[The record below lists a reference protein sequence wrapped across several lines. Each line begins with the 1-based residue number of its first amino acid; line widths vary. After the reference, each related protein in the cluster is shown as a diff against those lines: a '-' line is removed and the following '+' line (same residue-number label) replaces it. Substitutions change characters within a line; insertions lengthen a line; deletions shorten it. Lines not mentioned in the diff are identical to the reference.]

1 MVITRKERIS
11 LVEKERTMQKNMC
24 SNARLKKGTALFS
37 TSLLV
42 GLLAFP
48 TYTEAVEAN
57 ENEADNSKT
66 DTIEVEQNN
75 TVAEG
80 NEVAVETETSE
91 TAIVADESPL
101 EDQETAKGQL
111 IVELKKLV
119 TPEIF
124 ESIDFETLSIEDV
137 DQLMDEAID
146 ATTEA
151 YTVEET
157 ETEPAIELEEQEP
170 SQDLNTDTTEEIDVV
185 VDETTEQNDDEV
197 VSAAPVEETTD
208 LDETENLEETP
219 AVVEEETAKEVK
231 PAPVTE
237 TVKPEVAKVKE
248 ETPAPSK
255 ARTMMAT
262 TSAVVKEE
270 KAVTTTAAKKA
281 APIVHVVKSGDTLNK
296 ISKQYG
302 VSVNN
307 LMTWNNISNK
317 NVIRVGQKLTVNQ
330 QASSA
335 PKEELKDINK
345 SQTPAQFIET
355 VASFASEIAAKN
367 NLYASVMIA
376 QSGLESGW
384 GGSALAK
391 SPNHN
396 LFGIKGSYN
405 GESVTMYTK
414 EYSTSTG
421 WINIPQNFKKYPSYA
436 ESFQDNANLLKR
448 GTSWN
453 PEFYAGAW
461 VSNTSNVYEA
471 TAWLEGRY
479 ATDPTYAAKLN
490 NLIKEY
496 NLTRFDV
503 KQSGGSNENTPAPS
517 IPETQKPIDNGN
529 NNTENT
535 SQYTVK
541 SGDTLSA
548 IARRYNTTV
557 AKLKSL
563 NNLKSDTIYVG
574 QKLAVNGAVKEET
587 KPSTG
592 GNGSDTGSNTSSS
605 YTVKSGDTLSGIAR
619 TYSTTVANLKS
630 LNKLSSDT
638 IYVGQKL
645 AVSGQVK
652 EETKPS
658 TGTPSNN
665 TGSTSTQHVVKA
677 GNTLSG
683 LAKQYGTTIANLK
696 SVNNLKSDTI
706 YVGQKLV
713 IKGAANTETK
723 PAPSTGTGS
732 NTGTSSYAVKSG
744 DTLSGIAR
752 KHNTTVSN
760 LKSLNKLSSDTIY
773 VGQKLAVGGTVKEEV
788 KPSTGTPV
796 NNGSSTTQYVVKAG
810 NTLSG
815 LAKQYGTT
823 VANLK
828 SINNLKSDIIYV
840 GQKLMIKGVAN
851 TETKPVPS
859 TGSGSNIG
867 TSSYAVKSGDTLS
880 GIARKH
886 NTTVANLKSLNKLSS
901 DTIYVGQ
908 KLSVNGA
915 VKEETVKPSAPST
928 GSNTG
933 TSSYVVKS
941 GDTLSGI
948 ARKYNTTVTNL
959 KSLNKLSS
967 DAIYVGQKL
976 TIQGTAS
983 SNSTAPAP
991 KQETVVSNLDVNYTV
1006 KSGDTLT
1013 AIANKY
1019 SVSVSDLK
1027 SWNKL
1032 SSDTIYVGQ
1041 KLAVKVGTSTTV
1053 KPVASNS
1060 KYTVTSGDT
1069 LSGIALAN
1077 KVSIAQLKQ
1086 WNNLSSDLI
1095 FVGQQLTVK

>member
-1 MVITRKERIS
+1 MITRKERIF
-11 LVEKERTMQKNMC
+11 LVEKEKTMQKNLC

-48 TYTEAVEAN
+48 TYSEAVEAN
-57 ENEADNSKT
+57 GNEADNSKT

-91 TAIVADESPL
+91 TATVVADESTL
-101 EDQETAKGQL
+101 VDQGIEKEQK
-111 IVELKKLV
+111 INEFKKLV

-137 DQLMDEAID
+137 DQLMDEALV

-151 YTVEET
+151 DAVEET
-157 ETEPAIELEEQEP
+157 EETEPAIELEEQEP

-185 VDETTEQNDDEV
+185 VDETTEQNDAEV
-197 VSAAPVEETTD
+197 VSEAPVEEV
-208 LDETENLEETP
+208 TE
-219 AVVEEETAKEVK
+219 VVEEEATKEVK

-270 KAVTTTAAKKA
+270 KA
-281 APIVHVVKSGDTLNK
+281 APVVHVVKSGDTLNK

-461 VSNTSNVYEA
+461 VNNTSNVYEA

-490 NLIKEY
+490 NLINEY

-503 KQSGGSNENTPAPS
+503 KQSGDSNGNTPAPS
-517 IPETQKPIDNGN
+517 IPETQKPVDNGN

-541 SGDTLSA
+541 SGDTLSG
-548 IARRYNTTV
+548 IARGYNTTV

-592 GNGSDTGSNTSSS
+592 GNGSNTGSNTSSS

-658 TGTPSNN
+658 AGTPSNN
-665 TGSTSTQHVVKA
+665 TGSTATQHTVKA

-683 LAKQYGTTIANLK
+683 LAKQYGTTVANLK

-713 IKGAANTETK
+713 IKGTANTETK

-752 KHNTTVSN
+752 KYNTTVVN

-773 VGQKLAVGGTVKEEV
+773 VGQKLAVSGTVKEEA
-788 KPSTGTPV
+788 KPSTGTPSS
-796 NNGSSTTQYVVKAG
+796 NTGSSTTQHTVKAG

-840 GQKLMIKGVAN
+840 GQKLTVTGTTNVV
-851 TETKPVPS
+851 TKPAPS
-859 TGSGSNIG
+859 TSKESNTG
-867 TSSYAVKSGDTLS
+867 NATSYTIQSGDTLS

-901 DTIYVGQ
+901 DT
-908 KLSVNGA
+908 
-915 VKEETVKPSAPST
+915 
-928 GSNTG
+928 
-933 TSSYVVKS
+933 
-941 GDTLSGI
+941 
-948 ARKYNTTVTNL
+948 
-959 KSLNKLSS
+959 
-967 DAIYVGQKL
+967 IYVGQKL

-1041 KLAVKVGTSTTV
+1041 KLAVKVGTSSTV

>member
-1 MVITRKERIS
+1 MITRKERIF
-11 LVEKERTMQKNMC
+11 LVEKEKTMQKNLC

-48 TYTEAVEAN
+48 TYSEAVEAN
-57 ENEADNSKT
+57 GNEADNSKT

-75 TVAEG
+75 TVVEG

-91 TAIVADESPL
+91 TATVVADESTL
-101 EDQETAKGQL
+101 VDQGIEKEQK
-111 IVELKKLV
+111 INEFKKLV

-137 DQLMDEAID
+137 DQLMDEALV

-151 YTVEET
+151 DAVEET
-157 ETEPAIELEEQEP
+157 EETEPAIELEEQEP

-185 VDETTEQNDDEV
+185 VDETTEQNDAEV
-197 VSAAPVEETTD
+197 VSEAPVEEV
-208 LDETENLEETP
+208 TE
-219 AVVEEETAKEVK
+219 VVEEEATKEVK

-270 KAVTTTAAKKA
+270 KA
-281 APIVHVVKSGDTLNK
+281 APVVHVVKSGDTLNK

-490 NLIKEY
+490 NLINEY

-503 KQSGGSNENTPAPS
+503 KQSGDSNGNTPAPS
-517 IPETQKPIDNGN
+517 IPETQKPVDNGN

-541 SGDTLSA
+541 SGDTLSG

-574 QKLAVNGAVKEET
+574 QKLAVNGAVKEEI

-592 GNGSDTGSNTSSS
+592 GNGSNTGSNTSSS

-619 TYSTTVANLKS
+619 TYSTTVAKLES

-658 TGTPSNN
+658 EGTPSNN
-665 TGSTSTQHVVKA
+665 TGSTATQHTVKA

-683 LAKQYGTTIANLK
+683 LAKQYGTTVANLK

-713 IKGAANTETK
+713 IKGTANTETK

-752 KHNTTVSN
+752 KYNTTVVN

-773 VGQKLAVGGTVKEEV
+773 VGQKLAVSGTVKEEA
-788 KPSTGTPV
+788 KPSTGTPSS
-796 NNGSSTTQYVVKAG
+796 NTGSSTTQHTVKAG

-840 GQKLMIKGVAN
+840 GQKLTVTGTTNVV
-851 TETKPVPS
+851 TKPAPS
-859 TGSGSNIG
+859 TSKESNTG
-867 TSSYAVKSGDTLS
+867 NATSYTIQSGDTLS

-901 DTIYVGQ
+901 DT
-908 KLSVNGA
+908 
-915 VKEETVKPSAPST
+915 
-928 GSNTG
+928 
-933 TSSYVVKS
+933 
-941 GDTLSGI
+941 
-948 ARKYNTTVTNL
+948 
-959 KSLNKLSS
+959 
-967 DAIYVGQKL
+967 IYVGQKL

-1041 KLAVKVGTSTTV
+1041 KLAVKVGTSSTV

>member
-1 MVITRKERIS
+1 MV
-11 LVEKERTMQKNMC
+11 
-24 SNARLKKGTALFS
+24 
-37 TSLLV
+37 
-42 GLLAFP
+42 
-48 TYTEAVEAN
+48 
-57 ENEADNSKT
+57 
-66 DTIEVEQNN
+66 
-75 TVAEG
+75 
-80 NEVAVETETSE
+80 
-91 TAIVADESPL
+91 
-101 EDQETAKGQL
+101 
-111 IVELKKLV
+111 
-119 TPEIF
+119 
-124 ESIDFETLSIEDV
+124 
-137 DQLMDEAID
+137 
-146 ATTEA
+146 
-151 YTVEET
+151 
-157 ETEPAIELEEQEP
+157 
-170 SQDLNTDTTEEIDVV
+170 
-185 VDETTEQNDDEV
+185 
-197 VSAAPVEETTD
+197 
-208 LDETENLEETP
+208 
-219 AVVEEETAKEVK
+219 
-231 PAPVTE
+231 
-237 TVKPEVAKVKE
+237 
-248 ETPAPSK
+248 
-255 ARTMMAT
+255 AT
-262 TSAVVKEE
+262 TSTDVKEE

-281 APIVHVVKSGDTLNK
+281 APVVHVVKSGDTLNK

-302 VSVNN
+302 VNVND
-307 LMTWNNISNK
+307 LIKWNNISDK
-317 NVIRVGQKLTVNQ
+317 NVIRVGQTLTVNQ

-490 NLIKEY
+490 NLINEY

-503 KQSGGSNENTPAPS
+503 KQSGGSNGNTPAPS
-517 IPETQKPIDNGN
+517 IPETQKPVDNGN

-574 QKLAVNGAVKEET
+574 QKLAVNGAVKEEI

-592 GNGSDTGSNTSSS
+592 GNGSNTGSNTSSS

-658 TGTPSNN
+658 AGTPSNN
-665 TGSTSTQHVVKA
+665 TGSTATQHTVKA
-677 GNTLSG
+677 GNILSG
-683 LAKQYGTTIANLK
+683 LAKQYGTTVANLK

-713 IKGAANTETK
+713 IKGTANTETK

-752 KHNTTVSN
+752 KYNTTVVN

-773 VGQKLAVGGTVKEEV
+773 VGQKLTVSGAVKEETV
-788 KPSTGTPV
+788 KPS
-796 NNGSSTTQYVVKAG
+796 A
-810 NTLSG
+810 
-815 LAKQYGTT
+815 
-823 VANLK
+823 
-828 SINNLKSDIIYV
+828 
-840 GQKLMIKGVAN
+840 
-851 TETKPVPS
+851 PS
-859 TGSGSNIG
+859 TGSNTG

-901 DTIYVGQ
+901 DT
-908 KLSVNGA
+908 
-915 VKEETVKPSAPST
+915 
-928 GSNTG
+928 
-933 TSSYVVKS
+933 
-941 GDTLSGI
+941 
-948 ARKYNTTVTNL
+948 
-959 KSLNKLSS
+959 
-967 DAIYVGQKL
+967 IYVGQKL

>member
-1 MVITRKERIS
+1 MITRKERIF
-11 LVEKERTMQKNMC
+11 LVEKEKTMQKNLC

-48 TYTEAVEAN
+48 TYSEAVEAN
-57 ENEADNSKT
+57 GNEADNSKT

-91 TAIVADESPL
+91 TATVVADESTL
-101 EDQETAKGQL
+101 EDQGIEKEQK
-111 IVELKKLV
+111 INEFKKLV

-137 DQLMDEAID
+137 DQLMEEALVV
-146 ATTEA
+146 ATEA
-151 YTVEET
+151 DEVEET
-157 ETEPAIELEEQEP
+157 DTEPAIELEDQEP

-185 VDETTEQNDDEV
+185 VDETTEQNDAEV
-197 VSAAPVEETTD
+197 VSEAPVEEV
-208 LDETENLEETP
+208 TE
-219 AVVEEETAKEVK
+219 VVEEEATKEVK

-248 ETPAPSK
+248 ETTAPSK

-281 APIVHVVKSGDTLNK
+281 APVVHVVKSGDTLNK

-317 NVIRVGQKLTVNQ
+317 NVIRVGQQLTVNQ

-405 GESVTMYTK
+405 GQSVTMYTK

-490 NLIKEY
+490 NLINEY

-503 KQSGGSNENTPAPS
+503 KQSGGSNGNTPAPS
-517 IPETQKPIDNGN
+517 IPETQKPVDNGN

-548 IARRYNTTV
+548 IAKRYNTTV

-574 QKLAVNGAVKEET
+574 QKLAVNGVVKEET

-592 GNGSDTGSNTSSS
+592 GNGSNTGSNTSSS

-658 TGTPSNN
+658 AGTPSNN
-665 TGSTSTQHVVKA
+665 TGSTATQHTVKA

-683 LAKQYGTTIANLK
+683 LAKQYGTTVANLK

-713 IKGAANTETK
+713 IKGTANIETK

-732 NTGTSSYAVKSG
+732 TTGTSSYAVKSG

-752 KHNTTVSN
+752 TYNTTVAN

-773 VGQKLAVGGTVKEEV
+773 VGQKLAVGGTVKEEA
-788 KPSTGTPV
+788 KPSTGTPSS
-796 NNGSSTTQYVVKAG
+796 NTGSSTTQHTVKAG

-828 SINNLKSDIIYV
+828 AINNLKSDIIYV
-840 GQKLMIKGVAN
+840 GQKLVIKGTAN
-851 TETKPVPS
+851 TETKPAPS
-859 TGSGSNIG
+859 TGTGSNTG
-867 TSSYAVKSGDTLS
+867 TGSYTIQSEDTLSGIARKYNTTVANLKSLNKLSSDAIYVGQKLTVTGTTNVVTKPAPSTSKESNTGSSTSYTIQSGDTLS

-901 DTIYVGQ
+901 DT
-908 KLSVNGA
+908 
-915 VKEETVKPSAPST
+915 
-928 GSNTG
+928 
-933 TSSYVVKS
+933 
-941 GDTLSGI
+941 
-948 ARKYNTTVTNL
+948 
-959 KSLNKLSS
+959 
-967 DAIYVGQKL
+967 IYVGQKL

-1077 KVSIAQLKQ
+1077 NVTIAQLKQ

>member
-1 MVITRKERIS
+1 MITRKERIF
-11 LVEKERTMQKNMC
+11 LVEKEKTMQKNLC

-48 TYTEAVEAN
+48 TYSEAVEAN
-57 ENEADNSKT
+57 GNEADNSKT

-75 TVAEG
+75 TVVEG

-91 TAIVADESPL
+91 TATVVADESTL
-101 EDQETAKGQL
+101 VDQGIEKEQK
-111 IVELKKLV
+111 INEFKKLV

-137 DQLMDEAID
+137 DQLMDEALV

-151 YTVEET
+151 DAVEET
-157 ETEPAIELEEQEP
+157 EETEPAIELEEQEP

-185 VDETTEQNDDEV
+185 VDETTEQNDAEV
-197 VSAAPVEETTD
+197 VSEAPVEEV
-208 LDETENLEETP
+208 TE
-219 AVVEEETAKEVK
+219 VVEEEATKEVK

-270 KAVTTTAAKKA
+270 KA
-281 APIVHVVKSGDTLNK
+281 APVVHVVKSGDTLNK

-490 NLIKEY
+490 NLINEY

-503 KQSGGSNENTPAPS
+503 KQSGGSNGNTPAPS
-517 IPETQKPIDNGN
+517 IPETQKPVDNGN

-541 SGDTLSA
+541 SGDTLSG

-574 QKLAVNGAVKEET
+574 QKLAVNGAVKEEI

-592 GNGSDTGSNTSSS
+592 GNGSNTGSNTSSS

-619 TYSTTVANLKS
+619 TYSTTVVNLKS

-658 TGTPSNN
+658 AGTPSNN
-665 TGSTSTQHVVKA
+665 TGSTATQHTVKA

-683 LAKQYGTTIANLK
+683 LAKQYGTTVANLK

-713 IKGAANTETK
+713 IKGTANTETK

-752 KHNTTVSN
+752 KYNTTVVN

-773 VGQKLAVGGTVKEEV
+773 VGQKLAVSGTVKEEA
-788 KPSTGTPV
+788 KPSTGTPSS
-796 NNGSSTTQYVVKAG
+796 NTGSSTTQHTVKAG

-840 GQKLMIKGVAN
+840 GQKLTVTGTTNVV
-851 TETKPVPS
+851 TKPAPS
-859 TGSGSNIG
+859 TSKESNTG
-867 TSSYAVKSGDTLS
+867 NATSYTIQSGDTLS

-901 DTIYVGQ
+901 DT
-908 KLSVNGA
+908 
-915 VKEETVKPSAPST
+915 
-928 GSNTG
+928 
-933 TSSYVVKS
+933 
-941 GDTLSGI
+941 
-948 ARKYNTTVTNL
+948 
-959 KSLNKLSS
+959 
-967 DAIYVGQKL
+967 IYVGQKL

-1041 KLAVKVGTSTTV
+1041 KLAVKVGTTTAV

>member
-1 MVITRKERIS
+1 MITRKERIF
-11 LVEKERTMQKNMC
+11 LVEKEKTMQKNLC

-48 TYTEAVEAN
+48 TYSEAVEAN
-57 ENEADNSKT
+57 GNEADNSKT

-91 TAIVADESPL
+91 TATVADESPL
-101 EDQETAKGQL
+101 EDQETAKEQL

-137 DQLMDEAID
+137 DQLMDEALV

-151 YTVEET
+151 DAVEET
-157 ETEPAIELEEQEP
+157 EETEPAIELEEQEP

-185 VDETTEQNDDEV
+185 VDETTEQNDAEV
-197 VSAAPVEETTD
+197 VSEAPVEEV
-208 LDETENLEETP
+208 TE
-219 AVVEEETAKEVK
+219 VVEEEATKEVK

-270 KAVTTTAAKKA
+270 KA
-281 APIVHVVKSGDTLNK
+281 APVVHVVKSGDTLNK

-490 NLIKEY
+490 NLINEY

-503 KQSGGSNENTPAPS
+503 KQSGGSNGNTPAPS
-517 IPETQKPIDNGN
+517 IPETQKPVDNGN

-541 SGDTLSA
+541 SGDTLSG

-592 GNGSDTGSNTSSS
+592 GNGSNTGSNTSSS

-658 TGTPSNN
+658 AGTPSNN
-665 TGSTSTQHVVKA
+665 TGSTATQHTVKA

-683 LAKQYGTTIANLK
+683 LAKQYGTTVANLK

-713 IKGAANTETK
+713 IKGTANTETK

-752 KHNTTVSN
+752 KYNTTVVN

-773 VGQKLAVGGTVKEEV
+773 VGQKLAVSGTVKEEA
-788 KPSTGTPV
+788 KPSTGTPSS
-796 NNGSSTTQYVVKAG
+796 NTGSSTTQHTVKAG

-840 GQKLMIKGVAN
+840 GQKLTVTGTTNVV
-851 TETKPVPS
+851 TKPAPS
-859 TGSGSNIG
+859 TSKESNTG
-867 TSSYAVKSGDTLS
+867 NATSYTIQSGDTLS

-901 DTIYVGQ
+901 DT
-908 KLSVNGA
+908 
-915 VKEETVKPSAPST
+915 
-928 GSNTG
+928 
-933 TSSYVVKS
+933 
-941 GDTLSGI
+941 
-948 ARKYNTTVTNL
+948 
-959 KSLNKLSS
+959 
-967 DAIYVGQKL
+967 IYVGQKL

-1041 KLAVKVGTSTTV
+1041 KLAVKVGTSSTV

>member
-24 SNARLKKGTALFS
+24 SNARLKKGTALLS
-37 TSLLV
+37 TSLLL

-101 EDQETAKGQL
+101 EDQETAKEQL
-111 IVELKKLV
+111 IVDLKKLV

-124 ESIDFETLSIEDV
+124 ISIDFEKLSIEEV
-137 DQLMDEAID
+137 DQLLEEAVNT
-146 ATTEA
+146 ATETDNATEKNEIEPA
-151 YTVEET
+151 FEKEAPAETDKEVVTEVPANEAVDINGEAKEPAEVEEST
-157 ETEPAIELEEQEP
+157 KVVEDKAAEEVKSAPVKET
-170 SQDLNTDTTEEIDVV
+170 VV
-185 VDETTEQNDDEV
+185 KTEQN
-197 VSAAPVEETTD
+197 A
-208 LDETENLEETP
+208 
-219 AVVEEETAKEVK
+219 
-231 PAPVTE
+231 
-237 TVKPEVAKVKE
+237 
-248 ETPAPSK
+248 PAPSK
-255 ARTMMAT
+255 ARMMVAT
-262 TSAVVKEE
+262 TSTDVKEE

-281 APIVHVVKSGDTLNK
+281 APVVHVVKSGDTLNK

-302 VSVNN
+302 VNVND
-307 LMTWNNISNK
+307 LIKWNNISDK

-490 NLIKEY
+490 NLINEY

-503 KQSGGSNENTPAPS
+503 KQSGGSNGNTPAPS
-517 IPETQKPIDNGN
+517 IPETQKPVDNGN

-541 SGDTLSA
+541 SGDTLSG

-574 QKLAVNGAVKEET
+574 QKLAVNGAVKEEI

-592 GNGSDTGSNTSSS
+592 GNGSNTGSNTSSS

-645 AVSGQVK
+645 AVSGLVK

-658 TGTPSNN
+658 AGTPSNN
-665 TGSTSTQHVVKA
+665 TGSSSTQHVV
-677 GNTLSG
+677 
-683 LAKQYGTTIANLK
+683 
-696 SVNNLKSDTI
+696 
-706 YVGQKLV
+706 
-713 IKGAANTETK
+713 
-723 PAPSTGTGS
+723 
-732 NTGTSSYAVKSG
+732 
-744 DTLSGIAR
+744 R
-752 KHNTTVSN
+752 
-760 LKSLNKLSSDTIY
+760 
-773 VGQKLAVGGTVKEEV
+773 
-788 KPSTGTPV
+788 
-796 NNGSSTTQYVVKAG
+796 AG

-840 GQKLMIKGVAN
+840 GQKLVIKGTAN
-851 TETKPVPS
+851 TETKPAPS
-859 TGSGSNIG
+859 TGTESNTG
-867 TSSYAVKSGDTLS
+867 TSSYAVKSGDTLSGIARKYNTTVANLKSLNKLLSDTIYVGQKLAVGGIVKEEAKPSTGTPSNDTGSSTTQHTVKAGNTLSGLAEQYGTTVANLKSINNLKSDIIYVGQKLTVTGTTNVVTKPAPSTSKESNTGNATSYTIQSGDTLS

-901 DTIYVGQ
+901 DT
-908 KLSVNGA
+908 
-915 VKEETVKPSAPST
+915 
-928 GSNTG
+928 
-933 TSSYVVKS
+933 
-941 GDTLSGI
+941 
-948 ARKYNTTVTNL
+948 
-959 KSLNKLSS
+959 
-967 DAIYVGQKL
+967 IYVGQKL

-1041 KLAVKVGTSTTV
+1041 KLAVKVGTSSTV

-1069 LSGIALAN
+1069 LSGIAFAN

>member
-1 MVITRKERIS
+1 MITRKERIF
-11 LVEKERTMQKNMC
+11 LVEKEKTMQKNLC

-37 TSLLV
+37 TSLLL

-57 ENEADNSKT
+57 GTEADNSKT

-75 TVAEG
+75 IVAEG

-91 TAIVADESPL
+91 TATVIADESTL
-101 EDQETAKGQL
+101 EDQGIEKEQK
-111 IVELKKLV
+111 INEFKKLV

-137 DQLMDEAID
+137 NQLMEEALV
-146 ATTEA
+146 AATEA
-151 YTVEET
+151 DAVEET
-157 ETEPAIELEEQEP
+157 DTEPAIELEDQEP

-185 VDETTEQNDDEV
+185 VDETTEQNDAEV
-197 VSAAPVEETTD
+197 VSEAPVEEATD
-208 LDETENLEETP
+208 LDETENFEETP

-281 APIVHVVKSGDTLNK
+281 APVVHVVKSGDTLNK

-302 VSVNN
+302 VNVND
-307 LMTWNNISNK
+307 LIKWNNISDK
-317 NVIRVGQKLTVNQ
+317 NFIRVGQTLTVNQ
-330 QASSA
+330 QASAA

-355 VASFASEIAAKN
+355 VASFATEIAAKN

-490 NLIKEY
+490 NLINEY

-503 KQSGGSNENTPAPS
+503 KQSGGSNGNTPAPS
-517 IPETQKPIDNGN
+517 IPETQKPVDNGN
-529 NNTENT
+529 NDTENT

-541 SGDTLSA
+541 SGDTLSG

-574 QKLAVNGAVKEET
+574 QKFAVNGAVKEEI

-592 GNGSDTGSNTSSS
+592 GNGSNTGSNTSSS

-658 TGTPSNN
+658 AGTPSNN
-665 TGSTSTQHVVKA
+665 TGSTATQHTVKA

-683 LAKQYGTTIANLK
+683 LAKQYGTTVANLK

-713 IKGAANTETK
+713 IKGTANTETK

-744 DTLSGIAR
+744 DTMSGIAR
-752 KHNTTVSN
+752 KYNTTVVN

-773 VGQKLAVGGTVKEEV
+773 VGQKLTVSGAVKEETV
-788 KPSTGTPV
+788 KPS
-796 NNGSSTTQYVVKAG
+796 A
-810 NTLSG
+810 
-815 LAKQYGTT
+815 
-823 VANLK
+823 
-828 SINNLKSDIIYV
+828 
-840 GQKLMIKGVAN
+840 
-851 TETKPVPS
+851 PS
-859 TGSGSNIG
+859 TGSNTG

-901 DTIYVGQ
+901 DT
-908 KLSVNGA
+908 
-915 VKEETVKPSAPST
+915 
-928 GSNTG
+928 
-933 TSSYVVKS
+933 
-941 GDTLSGI
+941 
-948 ARKYNTTVTNL
+948 
-959 KSLNKLSS
+959 
-967 DAIYVGQKL
+967 IYVGQKL

-1041 KLAVKVGTSTTV
+1041 KLAVKVGTSSTV

-1069 LSGIALAN
+1069 LSGIAFAN

>member
-1 MVITRKERIS
+1 MITRKERIF
-11 LVEKERTMQKNMC
+11 LVEKEKTMQKNLC

-57 ENEADNSKT
+57 GTEADNSKT

-91 TAIVADESPL
+91 TATVIADESTL
-101 EDQETAKGQL
+101 EDQGIEKEQK
-111 IVELKKLV
+111 INEFKKLV

-137 DQLMDEAID
+137 DQLMDEALV
-146 ATTEA
+146 AATEA
-151 YTVEET
+151 DAVEET
-157 ETEPAIELEEQEP
+157 DTEPAIELEDQEP

-185 VDETTEQNDDEV
+185 VDETTEQNDAEV
-197 VSAAPVEETTD
+197 VSKAPVEEATD
-208 LDETENLEETP
+208 LDETENFEETP

-270 KAVTTTAAKKA
+270 KAVTKTAAKKA
-281 APIVHVVKSGDTLNK
+281 APVVHVVKSGDTLNK

-490 NLIKEY
+490 NLINEY

-503 KQSGGSNENTPAPS
+503 KQSGGSNGNTPAPS
-517 IPETQKPIDNGN
+517 IPETQKPVNNGN

-563 NNLKSDTIYVG
+563 NSLKSDTIYVG

-658 TGTPSNN
+658 TGTPSKN

-732 NTGTSSYAVKSG
+732 TTGTSSYAVKSG

-773 VGQKLAVGGTVKEEV
+773 VGQKLAVGGTVKEEA

-796 NNGSSTTQYVVKAG
+796 NNGSSTTQHVVKAG

-840 GQKLMIKGVAN
+840 GQKLVIKGVAN

-859 TGSGSNIG
+859 KG
-867 TSSYAVKSGDTLS
+867 
-880 GIARKH
+880 
-886 NTTVANLKSLNKLSS
+886 
-901 DTIYVGQ
+901 
-908 KLSVNGA
+908 
-915 VKEETVKPSAPST
+915 T

-933 TSSYVVKS
+933 TSSYAVKS

-1041 KLAVKVGTSTTV
+1041 KLAVKVGTTTAV

>member
-57 ENEADNSKT
+57 GTEADNSKT

-101 EDQETAKGQL
+101 EDQETAKEQL

-124 ESIDFETLSIEDV
+124 NSIDFEKLSIEEV
-137 DQLMDEAID
+137 DQIFYEASLIS
-146 ATTEA
+146 TGEVEI
-151 YTVEET
+151 VEETGT
-157 ETEPAIELEEQEP
+157 ETEPAFEQEAP
-170 SQDLNTDTTEEIDVV
+170 AETDKEVVTEVPANEAADINGEAKEPAEVEESTKVV
-185 VDETTEQNDDEV
+185 EDKAAEEVKSAPVKETVVKTEQN
-197 VSAAPVEETTD
+197 
-208 LDETENLEETP
+208 
-219 AVVEEETAKEVK
+219 
-231 PAPVTE
+231 
-237 TVKPEVAKVKE
+237 
-248 ETPAPSK
+248 TPAPSK
-255 ARTMMAT
+255 ARMMVAT
-262 TSAVVKEE
+262 TSTDVKEE

-281 APIVHVVKSGDTLNK
+281 APVVHVVKSGDTLNK

-302 VSVNN
+302 VNVND
-307 LMTWNNISNK
+307 LIKWNNISDK
-317 NVIRVGQKLTVNQ
+317 NVIRVGQTLTVNQ
-330 QASSA
+330 QASAA

-345 SQTPAQFIET
+345 AQTPGQFIET
-355 VASFASEIAAKN
+355 VASFATEIAAKN

-384 GGSALAK
+384 GGSTLAK

-405 GESVTMYTK
+405 GQSVTMYTK

-490 NLIKEY
+490 NLINTY

-503 KQSGGSNENTPAPS
+503 KQSGGSNGNTPAPS
-517 IPETQKPIDNGN
+517 IPETQKPVDNGN
-529 NNTENT
+529 NNSENT
-535 SQYTVK
+535 SQYAVK

-574 QKLAVNGAVKEET
+574 QKLAVNGAVKEEA

-592 GNGSDTGSNTSSS
+592 TGSNTGSNTSSS

-619 TYSTTVANLKS
+619 TYSTTVASLKS

-665 TGSTSTQHVVKA
+665 TGSTATQHTVKA

-683 LAKQYGTTIANLK
+683 LAKQYGTTVANLK

-713 IKGAANTETK
+713 IKGTVNTETK

-732 NTGTSSYAVKSG
+732 TTGTSSYAVKSE

-752 KHNTTVSN
+752 KYNTTVAN

-773 VGQKLAVGGTVKEEV
+773 IGQKLTVSGTVKEEA
-788 KPSTGTPV
+788 KPSTGTPSS
-796 NNGSSTTQYVVKAG
+796 NTGSSTTQHTVKAG

-828 SINNLKSDIIYV
+828 SINNLKSDTIYV
-840 GQKLMIKGVAN
+840 GQKLVIKGTAN
-851 TETKPVPS
+851 TETKPAPS
-859 TGSGSNIG
+859 TGTGSNTG
-867 TSSYAVKSGDTLS
+867 TGSYTIQSGDTLS
-880 GIARKH
+880 GIAK
-886 NTTVANLKSLNKLSS
+886 
-901 DTIYVGQ
+901 
-908 KLSVNGA
+908 
-915 VKEETVKPSAPST
+915 
-928 GSNTG
+928 
-933 TSSYVVKS
+933 
-941 GDTLSGI
+941 
-948 ARKYNTTVTNL
+948 KYNTTVANL

-976 TIQGTAS
+976 TVTGTTNVVTKPAPPTSKESNTGSTSSYTIQSGDTLSGIARKYNTTVANLKSLNKLS
-983 SNSTAPAP
+983 SDAIYVGQKLTVQGVSTSSSTTPAP

-1053 KPVASNS
+1053 KPVVSNS

-1077 KVSIAQLKQ
+1077 KVSITQLKQ

-1095 FVGQQLTVK
+1095 FVGQQLVVK

>member
-1 MVITRKERIS
+1 MITRKERIF
-11 LVEKERTMQKNMC
+11 LVEKEKTMQKNLC

-48 TYTEAVEAN
+48 TYSEAVEAN
-57 ENEADNSKT
+57 GNEADNSKT

-91 TAIVADESPL
+91 TATVADESPL
-101 EDQETAKGQL
+101 EDQETAKEQL
-111 IVELKKLV
+111 LVELKKLV

-137 DQLMDEAID
+137 DQLMDEALV

-151 YTVEET
+151 DAVEET
-157 ETEPAIELEEQEP
+157 EETEPAIELEEQEP

-185 VDETTEQNDDEV
+185 VDETTEQNDAEV
-197 VSAAPVEETTD
+197 VSEAPVEEV
-208 LDETENLEETP
+208 TE
-219 AVVEEETAKEVK
+219 VVEEEATKEVK
-231 PAPVTE
+231 PTPVTE

-270 KAVTTTAAKKA
+270 KA
-281 APIVHVVKSGDTLNK
+281 APVVHVVKSGDTLNK

-490 NLIKEY
+490 NLINEY

-503 KQSGGSNENTPAPS
+503 KQSGGSNGNTPAPS
-517 IPETQKPIDNGN
+517 IPETQKPVDNGN

-535 SQYTVK
+535 NQYTVK
-541 SGDTLSA
+541 SGDTLSG

-574 QKLAVNGAVKEET
+574 QKLAVNGAVKEEI

-592 GNGSDTGSNTSSS
+592 GNGSNTGSNTSSS

-658 TGTPSNN
+658 AGTPSNN
-665 TGSTSTQHVVKA
+665 TGSTATQHTVKA

-683 LAKQYGTTIANLK
+683 LAKQYGTTVANLK

-713 IKGAANTETK
+713 IKGTANTETK

-752 KHNTTVSN
+752 KYNTTVVN

-773 VGQKLAVGGTVKEEV
+773 VGQKLAVSGTVKEEA
-788 KPSTGTPV
+788 KPSTGTPSS
-796 NNGSSTTQYVVKAG
+796 NTGSSTTQHTVKAG

-840 GQKLMIKGVAN
+840 GQKLTVTGTTNVV
-851 TETKPVPS
+851 TKPAPS
-859 TGSGSNIG
+859 TSKESNTG
-867 TSSYAVKSGDTLS
+867 NATSYTIQSGDTLS

-901 DTIYVGQ
+901 DT
-908 KLSVNGA
+908 
-915 VKEETVKPSAPST
+915 
-928 GSNTG
+928 
-933 TSSYVVKS
+933 
-941 GDTLSGI
+941 
-948 ARKYNTTVTNL
+948 
-959 KSLNKLSS
+959 
-967 DAIYVGQKL
+967 IYVGQKL

-1041 KLAVKVGTSTTV
+1041 KLAVKVGTSSTV

-1069 LSGIALAN
+1069 LSGIAFAN

>member
-1 MVITRKERIS
+1 MITRKERIF
-11 LVEKERTMQKNMC
+11 LVEKEKTMQKNLC

-37 TSLLV
+37 TSLLL

-57 ENEADNSKT
+57 GTEADNSKT

-91 TAIVADESPL
+91 TATVAVESPL
-101 EDQETAKGQL
+101 EDQETAKEQL
-111 IVELKKLV
+111 LVELKKLV

-124 ESIDFETLSIEDV
+124 NSIDFEKLSIEEV
-137 DQLMDEAID
+137 DQLLEEAVNT
-146 ATTEA
+146 ATETDNATEKNEIEPA
-151 YTVEET
+151 FEQEAPAETDKEVVTEIPANEAVDINGEAKEPAEVEEST
-157 ETEPAIELEEQEP
+157 KVVEDKAAEEVKSAPVKET
-170 SQDLNTDTTEEIDVV
+170 VV
-185 VDETTEQNDDEV
+185 KTEQN
-197 VSAAPVEETTD
+197 
-208 LDETENLEETP
+208 
-219 AVVEEETAKEVK
+219 
-231 PAPVTE
+231 
-237 TVKPEVAKVKE
+237 
-248 ETPAPSK
+248 TPAPSK
-255 ARTMMAT
+255 ARMMVAT
-262 TSAVVKEE
+262 TSTDVKEE

-281 APIVHVVKSGDTLNK
+281 APVVHVVKSGDTLNK

-302 VSVNN
+302 VNVND
-307 LMTWNNISNK
+307 LIKWNNISDK
-317 NVIRVGQKLTVNQ
+317 NVIRVGQTLTVNQ

-490 NLIKEY
+490 NLINEY

-503 KQSGGSNENTPAPS
+503 KQSGGSNGNTPAPS
-517 IPETQKPIDNGN
+517 IPETQKPVDNGN

-574 QKLAVNGAVKEET
+574 QKLAVNGAVKEEI

-592 GNGSDTGSNTSSS
+592 GNGSNTGSNTSSS

-658 TGTPSNN
+658 AGTPSNN
-665 TGSTSTQHVVKA
+665 TGSTATQHTVKA
-677 GNTLSG
+677 GNILSG
-683 LAKQYGTTIANLK
+683 LAKQYGTTVANLK

-713 IKGAANTETK
+713 IKGTANTETK

-752 KHNTTVSN
+752 KYNTTVVN

-773 VGQKLAVGGTVKEEV
+773 VGQKLTVSGAVKEETV
-788 KPSTGTPV
+788 KPS
-796 NNGSSTTQYVVKAG
+796 A
-810 NTLSG
+810 
-815 LAKQYGTT
+815 
-823 VANLK
+823 
-828 SINNLKSDIIYV
+828 
-840 GQKLMIKGVAN
+840 
-851 TETKPVPS
+851 PS
-859 TGSGSNIG
+859 TGSNTG

-901 DTIYVGQ
+901 DT
-908 KLSVNGA
+908 
-915 VKEETVKPSAPST
+915 
-928 GSNTG
+928 
-933 TSSYVVKS
+933 
-941 GDTLSGI
+941 
-948 ARKYNTTVTNL
+948 
-959 KSLNKLSS
+959 
-967 DAIYVGQKL
+967 IYVGQKL

>member
-1 MVITRKERIS
+1 MITRKERIF
-11 LVEKERTMQKNMC
+11 LVEKEKTMQKNLC

-48 TYTEAVEAN
+48 TYSEAVEAN
-57 ENEADNSKT
+57 GNEADNSKT

-91 TAIVADESPL
+91 TATVVADESTL
-101 EDQETAKGQL
+101 EDQGIEKEQK
-111 IVELKKLV
+111 INEFKKLV

-137 DQLMDEAID
+137 DQLMDEALV

-151 YTVEET
+151 DAVEET
-157 ETEPAIELEEQEP
+157 EETEPAIELEEQEP

-185 VDETTEQNDDEV
+185 VDETTEQNDAEV
-197 VSAAPVEETTD
+197 VSEAPVEEV
-208 LDETENLEETP
+208 TE
-219 AVVEEETAKEVK
+219 VVEEEATKEVK

-270 KAVTTTAAKKA
+270 KA
-281 APIVHVVKSGDTLNK
+281 APVVHVVKSGDTLNK

-490 NLIKEY
+490 NLINEY

-503 KQSGGSNENTPAPS
+503 KQSGGSNGNTPAPS
-517 IPETQKPIDNGN
+517 IPETQKPVDNGN

-541 SGDTLSA
+541 SGDTLSG

-574 QKLAVNGAVKEET
+574 QKLAVNGAVKEEI

-592 GNGSDTGSNTSSS
+592 GNGSNTGSNTSSS

-619 TYSTTVANLKS
+619 TYSTTVAKLES

-658 TGTPSNN
+658 AGTPSNN
-665 TGSTSTQHVVKA
+665 TGSTATQHTVKA

-683 LAKQYGTTIANLK
+683 LAKQYGTTVANLK

-713 IKGAANTETK
+713 IKGTANTETK

-752 KHNTTVSN
+752 KYNTTVVN

-773 VGQKLAVGGTVKEEV
+773 VGQKLAVSGTVKEEA
-788 KPSTGTPV
+788 KPSTGTPSS
-796 NNGSSTTQYVVKAG
+796 NTESSTTQHTVKAG

-840 GQKLMIKGVAN
+840 GQKLTVTGTTNVV
-851 TETKPVPS
+851 TKPAPS
-859 TGSGSNIG
+859 TSKESNTG
-867 TSSYAVKSGDTLS
+867 NATSYTIQSGDTLS

-901 DTIYVGQ
+901 DT
-908 KLSVNGA
+908 
-915 VKEETVKPSAPST
+915 
-928 GSNTG
+928 
-933 TSSYVVKS
+933 
-941 GDTLSGI
+941 
-948 ARKYNTTVTNL
+948 
-959 KSLNKLSS
+959 
-967 DAIYVGQKL
+967 IYVGQKL

-1041 KLAVKVGTSTTV
+1041 KLAVKVGTSSTV

>member
-37 TSLLV
+37 ASLLV

-137 DQLMDEAID
+137 DQFMDEAID

-490 NLIKEY
+490 SLINEY

-503 KQSGGSNENTPAPS
+503 KQSGGSNGNTPAPS
-517 IPETQKPIDNGN
+517 IPETQKPVDNGN

-563 NNLKSDTIYVG
+563 NSLKSDTIYVG

-645 AVSGQVK
+645 VIKGAAHT
-652 EETKPS
+652 ETKPAPS
-658 TGTPSNN
+658 TGT
-665 TGSTSTQHVVKA
+665 GSTTGTSSYAVKS
-677 GNTLSG
+677 GDTLSG
-683 LAKQYGTTIANLK
+683 IARKYNTTVANLK
-696 SVNNLKSDTI
+696 SLNKLSSDTI
-706 YVGQKLV
+706 YVGQKLTV
-713 IKGAANTETK
+713 SGAVKEETIK
-723 PAPSTGTGS
+723 PSAPSTGS

-752 KHNTTVSN
+752 KYNTTVAN

-773 VGQKLAVGGTVKEEV
+773 VGQKLTVSGAVKEETI
-788 KPSTGTPV
+788 KPS
-796 NNGSSTTQYVVKAG
+796 A
-810 NTLSG
+810 
-815 LAKQYGTT
+815 
-823 VANLK
+823 
-828 SINNLKSDIIYV
+828 
-840 GQKLMIKGVAN
+840 
-851 TETKPVPS
+851 PS
-859 TGSGSNIG
+859 TGSNTG

-901 DTIYVGQ
+901 DT
-908 KLSVNGA
+908 
-915 VKEETVKPSAPST
+915 
-928 GSNTG
+928 
-933 TSSYVVKS
+933 
-941 GDTLSGI
+941 
-948 ARKYNTTVTNL
+948 
-959 KSLNKLSS
+959 
-967 DAIYVGQKL
+967 IYVGQKL

-1041 KLAVKVGTSTTV
+1041 KLAVKVGTTTTV

-1077 KVSIAQLKQ
+1077 KASIAQLKQ

>member
-1 MVITRKERIS
+1 MITRKERIF
-11 LVEKERTMQKNMC
+11 LVEKEKTMQKNLC

-48 TYTEAVEAN
+48 TYSEAVEAN
-57 ENEADNSKT
+57 GNEADNSKT

-91 TAIVADESPL
+91 TATVADESPL
-101 EDQETAKGQL
+101 EDQETAKEQL

-137 DQLMDEAID
+137 DQLMDEALV

-151 YTVEET
+151 DAVEET
-157 ETEPAIELEEQEP
+157 EETEPAIELEEQEP

-185 VDETTEQNDDEV
+185 VDETTEQNDAEV
-197 VSAAPVEETTD
+197 VSEASVEEV
-208 LDETENLEETP
+208 TE
-219 AVVEEETAKEVK
+219 VVEEEATKEVK

-270 KAVTTTAAKKA
+270 KA
-281 APIVHVVKSGDTLNK
+281 APVVHVVKSGDTLNK

-479 ATDPTYAAKLN
+479 ATDPTYAVKLN
-490 NLIKEY
+490 NLINEY

-503 KQSGGSNENTPAPS
+503 KQSGGSNGNTPAPS
-517 IPETQKPIDNGN
+517 IPETQKPVDNGN

-541 SGDTLSA
+541 SGDTLSG

-574 QKLAVNGAVKEET
+574 QKLAVNGAVKEEI

-592 GNGSDTGSNTSSS
+592 GNGSNTGSNTSSS

-658 TGTPSNN
+658 AGTPSNN
-665 TGSTSTQHVVKA
+665 TGSTATQHTVKA

-683 LAKQYGTTIANLK
+683 LAKQYGTTVANLK

-713 IKGAANTETK
+713 IKGTANTETK

-752 KHNTTVSN
+752 KYNTTVVN

-773 VGQKLAVGGTVKEEV
+773 VGQKLAVSGTVKEEA
-788 KPSTGTPV
+788 KPSTGTPSS
-796 NNGSSTTQYVVKAG
+796 NTGSSTTQHTVKAG

-840 GQKLMIKGVAN
+840 GQKLTVTGTTNVV
-851 TETKPVPS
+851 TKPAPS
-859 TGSGSNIG
+859 TSKESNTG
-867 TSSYAVKSGDTLS
+867 NATSYTIQSGDTLS

-901 DTIYVGQ
+901 DT
-908 KLSVNGA
+908 
-915 VKEETVKPSAPST
+915 
-928 GSNTG
+928 
-933 TSSYVVKS
+933 
-941 GDTLSGI
+941 
-948 ARKYNTTVTNL
+948 
-959 KSLNKLSS
+959 
-967 DAIYVGQKL
+967 IYVGQKL

>member
-1 MVITRKERIS
+1 MITRKERIF
-11 LVEKERTMQKNMC
+11 LVEKEKTMQKNLC

-48 TYTEAVEAN
+48 TYSEAVEAN
-57 ENEADNSKT
+57 GNEADNSKT

-91 TAIVADESPL
+91 TATVADESPL
-101 EDQETAKGQL
+101 EDQETAKEQL

-137 DQLMDEAID
+137 DQLMDEALV

-151 YTVEET
+151 DAVEET
-157 ETEPAIELEEQEP
+157 EETEPAIELEEQEP

-185 VDETTEQNDDEV
+185 VDETTEQNDAEV
-197 VSAAPVEETTD
+197 VSEASVEEV
-208 LDETENLEETP
+208 TE
-219 AVVEEETAKEVK
+219 VVEEEATKEVK

-270 KAVTTTAAKKA
+270 KA
-281 APIVHVVKSGDTLNK
+281 APVVHVVKSGDTLNK

-490 NLIKEY
+490 NLINEY

-503 KQSGGSNENTPAPS
+503 KQSGGSNGNTPAPS
-517 IPETQKPIDNGN
+517 IPETQKPVDNGN

-541 SGDTLSA
+541 SGDTLSG

-574 QKLAVNGAVKEET
+574 QKLAVNGAVKEEI

-592 GNGSDTGSNTSSS
+592 GNGSNTGSNTSSS

-658 TGTPSNN
+658 AGTPSNN
-665 TGSTSTQHVVKA
+665 TGSTATQHTVKA

-683 LAKQYGTTIANLK
+683 LAKQYGTTVANLK

-713 IKGAANTETK
+713 IKGTANTETK

-752 KHNTTVSN
+752 KYNTTVVN

-773 VGQKLAVGGTVKEEV
+773 VGQKLAVSGTVKEEA
-788 KPSTGTPV
+788 KPSTGTPSS
-796 NNGSSTTQYVVKAG
+796 NTGSSTTQHTVKAG

-840 GQKLMIKGVAN
+840 GQKLTVTGTTNVV
-851 TETKPVPS
+851 TKPAPS
-859 TGSGSNIG
+859 TSKESNTG
-867 TSSYAVKSGDTLS
+867 NATSYTIQSGDTLS

-901 DTIYVGQ
+901 DT
-908 KLSVNGA
+908 
-915 VKEETVKPSAPST
+915 
-928 GSNTG
+928 
-933 TSSYVVKS
+933 
-941 GDTLSGI
+941 
-948 ARKYNTTVTNL
+948 
-959 KSLNKLSS
+959 
-967 DAIYVGQKL
+967 IYVGQKL

>member
-1 MVITRKERIS
+1 MITRKERIF
-11 LVEKERTMQKNMC
+11 LVEKEKTMQKNLC

-57 ENEADNSKT
+57 GTEADNSKT

-91 TAIVADESPL
+91 TATVVADKSTL
-101 EDQETAKGQL
+101 EDQRIEKEQK
-111 IVELKKLV
+111 INEFKKLV

-137 DQLMDEAID
+137 NQLMEEALV
-146 ATTEA
+146 AATEA
-151 YTVEET
+151 DAVEET
-157 ETEPAIELEEQEP
+157 EETEPAIELEEQEP

-185 VDETTEQNDDEV
+185 VDETTEQNDADV
-197 VSAAPVEETTD
+197 VSEAPVEEV
-208 LDETENLEETP
+208 TE
-219 AVVEEETAKEVK
+219 VVEEEATKEVK

-270 KAVTTTAAKKA
+270 KA
-281 APIVHVVKSGDTLNK
+281 APVVHVVKSGDTLNK

-384 GGSALAK
+384 GGSTLAK

-405 GESVTMYTK
+405 GQSVTMYTK

-490 NLIKEY
+490 NLINEY

-503 KQSGGSNENTPAPS
+503 KQSGGSNGNTPAPS
-517 IPETQKPIDNGN
+517 IPETQKPVDNGN

-541 SGDTLSA
+541 SGDTLSG

-574 QKLAVNGAVKEET
+574 QKLAVNGAVKEEI

-592 GNGSDTGSNTSSS
+592 GNGSNTGSNTSSS

-619 TYSTTVANLKS
+619 TYSTTVAKLES

-658 TGTPSNN
+658 EGTPSNN
-665 TGSTSTQHVVKA
+665 TGSTATQHTVKA

-683 LAKQYGTTIANLK
+683 LAKQYGTTVANLK

-713 IKGAANTETK
+713 IKGTANTETK

-752 KHNTTVSN
+752 KYNTTVVN

-773 VGQKLAVGGTVKEEV
+773 VGQKLAVSGTVKEEA
-788 KPSTGTPV
+788 KPSTGTPSS
-796 NNGSSTTQYVVKAG
+796 NTGSSTTQHTVKAG

-840 GQKLMIKGVAN
+840 GQKLTVTGTTNVV
-851 TETKPVPS
+851 TKPAPS
-859 TGSGSNIG
+859 TSKESNTG
-867 TSSYAVKSGDTLS
+867 NATSYTIQSGDTLS

-901 DTIYVGQ
+901 DT
-908 KLSVNGA
+908 
-915 VKEETVKPSAPST
+915 
-928 GSNTG
+928 
-933 TSSYVVKS
+933 
-941 GDTLSGI
+941 
-948 ARKYNTTVTNL
+948 
-959 KSLNKLSS
+959 
-967 DAIYVGQKL
+967 IYVGQKL

-1041 KLAVKVGTSTTV
+1041 KLAVKVGTTSTV